1 MNFNFCQV
9 LGEDTMKTMLVKFR
23 SAICLPPTGVPNFVL
38 PWILWALWTARN
50 RLIFEDKASTP
61 VEIATKGITLAKEW
75 NQAQI
80 EESSRQ
86 KPLPGSG
93 SSTKRQSLPQ
103 DQNHTRTMT
112 CRTDASWDK
121 NSMRAGLA
129 WIFKRNSNG
138 EQRQGSETQS
148 FVSSPLMAE
157 ALAIRSAI
165 TMAVELEIPDVKVFS
180 DSSTLIRAIN
190 TTMQDKEIYGIIT
203 DIHQLSSAFNSIS
216 FTFLPRTQNQEADEL
231 AKRTL
236 RLSLLSICNGPL
248 VG

>member
-1 MNFNFCQV
+1 
-9 LGEDTMKTMLVKFR
+9 
-23 SAICLPPTGVPNFVL
+23 
-38 PWILWALWTARN
+38 
-50 RLIFEDKASTP
+50 
-61 VEIATKGITLAKEW
+61 
-75 NQAQI
+75 
-80 EESSRQ
+80 
-86 KPLPGSG
+86 
-93 SSTKRQSLPQ
+93 
-103 DQNHTRTMT
+103 MT

-165 TMAVELEIPDVKVFS
+165 TMAVELEIPDLKVFS

-236 RLSLLSICNGPL
+236 RLSLLSVCNGPL